1 MSEYKEVRKAIK
13 ERLVYWINRLDLN
26 SVTIKTHFCYVKD
39 KNEPETIAQTFRR
52 FDYNDARIYFYL
64 PNITKNNV
72 DSSIVHELIHIIFAG
87 YDNRL
92 SLYVTAIETLLK
104 GDDKTAIMDCL
115 WSGFTEIIEKT
126 TVAFTNIVLRY
137 EKEFAKD

>member
-1 MSEYKEVRKAIK
+1 MSEYKEVKKAIK

-39 KNEPETIAQTFRR
+39 KDEPETIAQTFRR

-64 PNITKNNV
+64 PNITMDSV
-72 DSSIVHELIHIIFAG
+72 DSAIVHELIHVIFSG
-87 YDNRL
+87 YDKRL
-92 SLYVTAIETLLK
+92 SDYIDAIDILLK
-104 GDDKTAIMDCL
+104 SDEKEAFLNKL
-115 WSGFTEIIEKT
+115 WSGFTEITEKT
-126 TVAFTNIVLRY
+126 TVALTNIVLRY

>member
-1 MSEYKEVRKAIK
+1 MSEYKEVKKAIK

-26 SVTIKTHFCYVKD
+26 GVTIKTHFCYVKD
-39 KNEPETIAQTFRR
+39 KDEPGTIAQTFRR

-126 TVAFTNIVLRY
+126 TVALTNIVLRY

>member
-26 SVTIKTHFCYVKD
+26 SVTIKTHFCYAKD
-39 KNEPETIAQTFRR
+39 KTEPETIAQTFRR
-52 FDYNDARIYFYL
+52 FDYNEARIYFYL